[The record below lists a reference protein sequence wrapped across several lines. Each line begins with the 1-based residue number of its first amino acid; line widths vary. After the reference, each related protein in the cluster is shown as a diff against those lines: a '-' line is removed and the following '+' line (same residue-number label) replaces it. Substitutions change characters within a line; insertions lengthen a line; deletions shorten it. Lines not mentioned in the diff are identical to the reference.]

1 MSLKELIMKKI
12 DIAIIGS
19 GIGGSLTEPLNKI
32 KVFLVLSKILKLG
45 AVLLTQFRAHE
56 NPRSFVSRSQP

>member
-19 GIGGSLTEPLNKI
+19 GIGGSLTAALNKNKDI
-32 KVFLVLSKILKLG
+32 VEKDNL
-45 AVLLTQFRAHE
+45 E
-56 NPRSFVSRSQP
+56 EEEE